1 MHTLTRAEVARQ
13 LGKSIA
19 TVRRLEYRVL
29 FPSRDARGILRFEE
43 SEVDRARRD
52 PASLRVFGRS
62 QWFEDKVRDDAHR
75 RREAATRTP
84 RRSKR
89 YPGTAA
95 TFSAQLANDLQATL
109 CALFLRFNA
118 KQLRVCGLD
127 VDLFAR
133 AFDVVQRLR
142 KLETP

>member
-1 MHTLTRAEVARQ
+1 MHPLTRAEVAKR

-29 FPSRDARGILRFEE
+29 FPSRDPRGVLRFEE
-43 SEVDRARRD
+43 SDVERARRD

-62 QWFEDKVRDDAHR
+62 LWFEDKVRDDEYR
-75 RREAATRTP
+75 RREAPSRAP

-89 YPGTAA
+89 HPGTAA
-95 TFSAQLANDLQATL
+95 TFSAQLANDLQAAL
-109 CALFLRFNA
+109 CALLLRFSA
-118 KQLRVCGLD
+118 KQLRDCGLD

-142 KLETP
+142 KLGTP